1 VLDTGLPSTGGFK
14 MFKSRLKWWIFPVV
28 LMLVAI
34 PAQPV
39 LADPDSQTVP
49 PGFVLVEFDVGIEL
63 YRKDYPG
70 WNPDFVQVV
79 NLGLGAQ
86 IELFH
91 GIVADPGTGSG
102 AYGGDNPSFQRQS
115 LREIWDEFSAENDR
129 SFCVTNGQFFVNE
142 INGQV
147 INPTT
152 LAFPL
157 KTDGQYVSDG
167 YGIGEYPDQ
176 KLMLE
181 LWEDR
186 ADIVPLTEKDLNAST
201 APDIIAGLTGDADK
215 GPMALT
221 GRTLIGI
228 DDRDRDG
235 RYEIVLIFNSKTAT
249 QTNAVQVLQ
258 DFGAD
263 KIIMLDGG
271 GSTQLI
277 CKGTDRVS
285 SSRTIPQS
293 IGVVSRTAPVLYA
306 TVARQPN
313 WSILME
319 DETTQ
324 IDVEIMNSGLEPWFP
339 GNVQFT
345 NQKNPWGASGN
356 LQLLQEVPPGET
368 AAFSWK
374 TDRFSRWGVFT
385 TEWVMTKDGVPFD
398 ETVKINVIVLPKQL
412 EEQRRELEQQI
423 QQWSQEQLDN
433 IEDLV
438 TQWIKDQVNDSLF
451 NCYNPA
457 FIMLPLAVLV
467 IVNKRS
473 R

>member
-1 VLDTGLPSTGGFK
+1 
-14 MFKSRLKWWIFPVV
+14 MFKSTIKWWVFLSV
-28 LMLVAI
+28 LITVAI
-34 PAQPV
+34 PSQSV
-39 LADPDSQTVP
+39 LADPGTQIVP
-49 PGFVLVEFDVGIEL
+49 PGFELVEFDVGTEL
-63 YRKDYPG
+63 YRKEYPG

-86 IELFH
+86 IKLFH
-91 GIVADPGTGSG
+91 GALADPGTGSG
-102 AYGGDNPSFQRQS
+102 GYGGDNPSFQRQS
-115 LREIWDEFSAENDR
+115 LGEIWNEFSESTPHA
-129 SFCVTNGQFFVNE
+129 FCLTNGQFFVDE

-147 INPTT
+147 IDPTT

-157 KTDGQYVSDG
+157 KTDGEYISDG

-181 LWEDR
+181 IWDDR
-186 ADIVPLTEKDLNAST
+186 ADIVPLTERALNSST
-201 APDIIAGLTGDADK
+201 APNIIAGLAGDADK

-221 GRTLIGI
+221 GRTFIGV
-228 DDRDRDG
+228 DDRDQDG

-263 KIIMLDGG
+263 KVIMLDGG

-277 CKGTDRVS
+277 CNGTNRVG

-306 TVARQPN
+306 TVSKQPN

-324 IDVEIMNSGLEPWFP
+324 IDIEIMNSGLEPWFP
-339 GNVQFT
+339 GSVQFI
-345 NQKNPWGASGN
+345 NQKNPWGASEN

-374 TDRFSRWGVFT
+374 TDRFSKWGVFT
-385 TEWVMTKDGVPFD
+385 SEWVMTKDGVPF
-398 ETVKINVIVLPKQL
+398 EEIVKINVIVLPKQL
-412 EEQRRELEQQI
+412 EEQRRELEQQL

-457 FIMLPLAVLV
+457 FILLPLAVLV

>member
-1 VLDTGLPSTGGFK
+1 
-14 MFKSRLKWWIFPVV
+14 MFKSTIKWWVFLSV
-28 LMLVAI
+28 LIIVTI
-34 PAQPV
+34 PSQPV
-39 LADPDSQTVP
+39 LADPGAQTIP
-49 PGFVLVEFDVGIEL
+49 PGFELVEFDVGTEL
-63 YRKDYPG
+63 YRKEYPG

-79 NLGLGAQ
+79 NLSLGAQ
-86 IELFH
+86 IKLFH
-91 GIVADPGTGSG
+91 GPVSDPGRGNG
-102 AYGGDNPSFQRQS
+102 AYGGDNPSFQRQPLS
-115 LREIWDEFSAENDR
+115 EIWNEFSESTPYA
-129 SFCVTNGQFFVNE
+129 FCLTNGQFFVDE

-147 INPTT
+147 IDPTT

-157 KTDGQYVSDG
+157 KTDGEYVSDG

-181 LWEDR
+181 LWDDR
-186 ADIVPLTEKDLNAST
+186 ADIVPLTERDLNSST
-201 APDIIAGLTGDADK
+201 APNIIAGLAGDADK
-215 GPMALT
+215 SPMALT
-221 GRTLIGI
+221 GRTFMGI
-228 DDRDRDG
+228 DDRDQDG

-249 QTNAVQVLQ
+249 QTNAAQVLA

-263 KIIMLDGG
+263 KVIMLDGG
-271 GSTQLI
+271 GSSQLI
-277 CKGTDRVS
+277 CNGTDRVS
-285 SSRTIPQS
+285 STRTIPQS
-293 IGVVSRTAPVLYA
+293 IGVISRTAPVLYA
-306 TVARQPN
+306 TVAKQPN

-324 IDVEIMNSGLEPWFP
+324 IDLEIMNSGLEPWFP
-339 GNVQFT
+339 GSVQFT
-345 NQKNPWGASGN
+345 NQKNPWGASDN
-356 LQLLQEVPPGET
+356 LQLLQEVPPGGT

-374 TDRFSRWGVFT
+374 TDRFSKWGVFT
-385 TEWVMTKDGVPFD
+385 SEWVMTKDGVPFD

-412 EEQRRELEQQI
+412 EEQRRELEQQL